1 MESVNNQAGNGQ
13 AGNGWQQALLFTRVV
28 LTDFMRNNC
37 PYIAAGIA
45 YWTLFSL
52 FPLSLVGISI
62 LSYTNSSPDE
72 QTKMVEGIIENFPVS
87 ADYLLDL
94 VNSVS
99 DSRGTLGIIATIGLI
114 LSGTAVFSAVRKGI
128 NHAWHVGQPHFFF
141 LERGIDLLMLLGVAL
156 LALFAAV
163 LSTNV
168 LGLAPLEETSVWL
181 LDGPIGKVFL
191 ETFVL
196 AVTFGVLM
204 LLYRFVPN
212 TKVDWD
218 DTWLGAMVGALL
230 FHGVRIGFSWYIANF
245 SDFNVV
251 YGSLA
256 GIMVLLLWVYLSA
269 MALVLG
275 SEVSYVYSRTYGSG
289 QGGQSL
295 NEFGAFLGIGAGAQ
309 GFRGFISTVRGWFI
323 PGKRE

>member
-1 MESVNNQAGNGQ
+1 MEPTTNRV
-13 AGNGWQQALLFTRVV
+13 GNGWQQALLFIRVV

-45 YWTLFSL
+45 YWSLFSL
-52 FPLSLVGISI
+52 FPLSLVGVSI
-62 LSYTNSSPDE
+62 LSYTNSSPEE
-72 QTKMVEGIIENFPVS
+72 QTGMVESIIENFPVS

-99 DSRGTLGIIATIGLI
+99 ESRGTLGVIATTGLI
-114 LSGTAVFSAVRKGI
+114 FSGTAMFSAVRKGI

-168 LGLAPLEETSVWL
+168 LGLAPLEKTSIWL
-181 LDGPIGKVFL
+181 LEGPIGKVFL
-191 ETFVL
+191 EAFVL
-196 AVTFGVLM
+196 GATFGVLM

-212 TKVDWD
+212 TKVEWD
-218 DTWLGAMVGALL
+218 DTWLGAMIGAVL
-230 FHGVRIGFSWYIANF
+230 FNGVRIGFSWYVANF
-245 SDFNVV
+245 GDFNVV

-269 MALVLG
+269 MAVVLG
-275 SEVSYVYSRTYGSG
+275 AEVSYIYARSFGSHRDGYSLTDLGS
-289 QGGQSL
+289 
-295 NEFGAFLGIGAGAQ
+295 ALGIGNGAQ
-309 GFRGFISTVRGWFI
+309 GIKGFFNTIIGWFV
-323 PGKRE
+323 PGRRN

>member
-1 MESVNNQAGNGQ
+1 MKPVNDETGNR
-13 AGNGWQQALLFTRVV
+13 WQQTLLFTRVV

-62 LSYTNSSPDE
+62 LSYTNSSPEE
-72 QTKMVEGIIENFPVS
+72 QTRMVESIIENFPVS

-99 DSRGTLGIIATIGLI
+99 ESRGTLGVIATIGLI

-181 LDGPIGKVFL
+181 LDGPIGKVFF

-196 AVTFGVLM
+196 AATFGVLM

-212 TKVDWD
+212 TKVEWD
-218 DTWLGAMVGALL
+218 DNWMGAMVGAVL
-230 FHGVRIGFSWYIANF
+230 FHGVRIGFSWYVANF
-245 SDFNVV
+245 GDFNLV

-275 SEVSYVYSRTYGSG
+275 AEVAYVYSRTYGSG
-289 QGGQSL
+289 KGGQSL
-295 NEFGAFLGIGAGAQ
+295 NEFGATLGIGTGSQ
-309 GFRGFISTVRGWFI
+309 GFRGFINTVRGWFI
-323 PGKRE
+323 PVER